1 MIQMFKRRREEKAIF
16 GHDGTATRY
25 RMRQNLISIGDDFVI
40 ENEAGQKVYKV
51 DGKILRIRDTLHF
64 KDMDGKVLCRIK
76 ERLIAITDTMTIE
89 DGNGKDLASIHKAL
103 ISPLVDRFSVNVKG
117 GPDLHVSGNLLDY
130 EYDIKDGGRKVAE
143 ISKKWFRITDTY
155 GVEIAPGQNDILMLA
170 VMVAVDM
177 MAHKQK
183 NRLQKKKDRRQDEAQ

>member
-1 MIQMFKRRREEKAIF
+1 
-16 GHDGTATRY
+16 
-25 RMRQNLISIGDDFVI
+25 MRQNLVAIGDDFAI

-64 KDMDGKVLCRIK
+64 KDMAGKLLCQIK

-89 DGNGKDLASIHKAL
+89 DGDGKDLASIHKAL
-103 ISPLVDRFSVNVKG
+103 ISPLVDRFLVKVKH

-130 EYDIKDGGRKVAE
+130 EYDIKDGRDKVAE

-155 GVEIAPGQNDILMLA
+155 GVEIAPGQNEVLILA
-170 VMVAVDM
+170 ITVAVDM
-177 MAHKQK
+177 LVHKKK
-183 NRLQKKKDRRQDEAQ
+183 NRKEKERDRRQSESQ